1 MKKIVLIMI
10 ATALATFSFAQRK
23 DARQQKKEE
32 RKEKINELIK
42 QEEEGALIYHKQNI
56 FGIKLTTDGYGAFYE
71 LGKLKTPVKTNL
83 YSLEIGERKHPK
95 EEKLTRGNSYGFA
108 IGNPYI
114 FGKINNFYYT
124 KLGLGQQRLIG
135 GKGNKNGV
143 AVSASYGGG
152 FSAGLLKPYYL
163 RVTSSTAGG
172 TQDVKYNNNDD
183 VFLSAST
190 ITGSAGL
197 GKGFGEMKFVPGAFA
212 KAALRFDYGRYN
224 ESVTAIEV
232 GAHIEAYSKKMPIM
246 LLNKNRQ
253 LFFNVYAALVFGRR
267 K

>member
-1 MKKIVLIMI
+1 MI
-10 ATALATFSFAQRK
+10 CTALATVTFGQGK

-32 RKEKINELIK
+32 RKEKINQLIK
-42 QEEEGALIYHKQNI
+42 QEEEGALIYQKQSI

-83 YSLEIGERKHPK
+83 FGIELGERKSPK

-114 FGKINNFYYT
+114 YGKINNFYYA
-124 KLGLGQQRLIG
+124 KVGIGQQRLIG

-143 AVSASYGGG
+143 AVSALYGGG
-152 FSAGLLKPYYL
+152 LSAGLLKPYYI
-163 RVTSSTAGG
+163 RVTGSGGGST
-172 TQDVKYNNNDD
+172 TQDIKYSNNDD
-183 VFLSAST
+183 VFLGAT
-190 ITGSAGL
+190 GITGAAGV
-197 GKGFGEMKFVPGAFA
+197 GKGFNEMKFVPGAFA
-212 KAALRFDYGRYN
+212 KTALRFDYGRYN
-224 ESVTAIEV
+224 ESITAIEV
-232 GAHIEAYSKKMPIM
+232 GVNVEAYTKKMPIM

-253 LFFNVYAALVFGRR
+253 LFFNAYAALVFGKR